1 MSPAQAEI
9 QLIAVLTAV
18 ACALPGAFLVLRRMA
33 MLSDAISHAILL
45 GIVAAF
51 FLTRDLASPL
61 LVLGAALT
69 GLATVA
75 GVELLQRTRLV
86 REDAATGL
94 VFPVLFSVGVI
105 LISRYAGRVHL
116 DIDSVLLGELAFA
129 PFDRLVLAGRDV
141 GPRGLWLMGGILA
154 VDLAVIAS
162 FWKELTLSTFDPELA
177 AALGFSPVALTYVLM
192 GMVSVTA
199 VGAFDVVGSIL
210 VVALMVAPPAAA
222 WLLTDRLPRMLALAA
237 GFGAASAVAGY
248 WAAHLL
254 DVSIAGAMA
263 TTAGL
268 VFAGA
273 SVVAPERGLLAVA
286 QRRARQQR
294 EFAETLLAMHL
305 QTHEG
310 RPEAAEECALET
322 LHRHLHWTRE
332 RTRATAARMRRR
344 GLVVESGGLLRL
356 TDDGRHRAADALR
369 R

>member
-18 ACALPGAFLVLRRMA
+18 ACALPGTFLVLRRMA

-45 GIVAAF
+45 GIVAGF
-51 FLTRDLASPL
+51 FLTGDLASPL
-61 LVLGAALT
+61 LVVGAALT
-69 GLATVA
+69 GLVTVA

-105 LISRYAGRVHL
+105 LVSRYAGSVHL
-116 DIDSVLLGELAFA
+116 DTDSVLLGELAFA
-129 PFDRLVLAGRDV
+129 PFDRFVVAGRDL
-141 GPRGLWLMGGILA
+141 GPRGLWLIGAILA
-154 VDLAVIAS
+154 VDLLVIGLL
-162 FWKELTLSTFDPELA
+162 WKELALSTFDPALT

-192 GMVSVTA
+192 GLVSVTA

-222 WLLTDRLPRMLALAA
+222 WLLTDRLPRMLGLAA

-248 WAAHLL
+248 WTAHLL

-263 TTAGL
+263 SMAGL

-273 SVVAPERGLLAVA
+273 SMVAPERGVLAVVR
-286 QRRARQQR
+286 RRARQQR

-310 RPEAAEECALET
+310 RPEAAEECSLET
-322 LHRHLHWTRE
+322 LHRHLRWTRE
-332 RTRATAARMRRR
+332 RTLATAARMRRR
-344 GLVVESGGLLRL
+344 GLVEEGGGLLRL
-356 TDDGRHRAADALR
+356 TDDGRRRAAEALQR
-369 R
+369 